1 MSALPA
7 LESTL
12 LRTDRRRRLVRAWT
26 GAWWGLLAGAG
37 IGSVGVGLWK
47 LASLPPSSVR
57 WLWAAA
63 ALAPAAGAVIYGW
76 RKSSRLVTA
85 RWLDEKHGLQQRLA
99 TALDLSERAAS
110 RGSGTG
116 AWQPLVVRDAE
127 AAAAGIQLA
136 KIVPFKIPSTASW
149 AVGAWLVIL
158 ALTFAPAYQTPTQRQ
173 AKKDAGLIKD
183 AGKEL
188 AGLVKRQLEQR
199 PPVMEAPRRVL
210 AETGELAAR
219 LSTAKLTREDA
230 LKDLA
235 KVTDD
240 VNREAA
246 GLQRN
251 PALKKMAEA
260 ARSGDKGSETGGS
273 TEQKKME
280 ALSQKLG
287 EMASQP
293 DALQGLKKDMEK
305 LQEAAKGVSGDNT
318 PSAAEQREKLAQQAS
333 RLAQKAASMGAP
345 MPSLEA
351 AAQAL
356 SAAQVENFLKDLKTA
371 DMDLNKMAA
380 MSQAL
385 AEMKKQASET
395 VGKDLA
401 EQLKNGQVEAAV
413 RSLEAIRK
421 ELTQG
426 RMTPQHA
433 AEVSKALAPA
443 KPYGKVPEKLQKA
456 LDQMKDGKPGDGEK
470 ALAEAQK
477 ELKELMDQLADAQA
491 MEAAMASLQQA
502 QMSIG
507 NGMLW
512 SDCNK
517 PGGVPGSGSKNKG
530 GKGVGTWASSS
541 AWSLPDQIDDLW
553 DNSGVKRPDQAGKG
567 QTDRDSNLPQGLV
580 PTKIKGSMQPGA
592 AMPSVTIKGLSL
604 KGTSKVTYS
613 EAVAAAQVDAQ
624 AALSQDQVPKAYQNS
639 VRDYFDDFKK

>member
-1 MSALPA
+1 M
-7 LESTL
+7 T
-12 LRTDRRRRLVRAWT
+12 
-26 GAWWGLLAGAG
+26 
-37 IGSVGVGLWK
+37 
-47 LASLPPSSVR
+47 
-57 WLWAAA
+57 AAI
-63 ALAPAAGAVIYGW
+63 APFAGAVSFGW
-76 RKSSRLVTA
+76 RRSSRWITA
-85 RWLDEKHGLQQRLA
+85 RWLDEKHGLQQRLS
-99 TALDLSERAAS
+99 TALDLSERATA
-110 RGSGTG
+110 RGIPTG
-116 AWQPLVVRDAE
+116 DWYPLVVRDAE
-127 AAAAGIQLA
+127 AAVSQIRLPQLL
-136 KIVPFKIPSTASW
+136 PFGIPSIVSW
-149 AVGAWLVIL
+149 AAGAWLLVL
-158 ALTFAPAYQTPTQRQ
+158 ALSFVPPYQTQAQRQ
-173 AKKDAGLIKD
+173 VRKDSHLIQE

-188 AGLVKRQLEQR
+188 AGLVKRQQEQR

-210 AETGELAAR
+210 AETGELATR
-219 LSTAKLTREDA
+219 LSTAKLTREEA

-246 GLQRN
+246 ALQRS

-260 ARSGDKGSETGGS
+260 ARSGDKGSEAGGS

-280 ALSQKLG
+280 ELSQKLG
-287 EMASQP
+287 EMASKP
-293 DALQGLKKDMEK
+293 DAIQGLKKDMEK
-305 LQEAAKGVSGDNT
+305 LQEAAKGLSGDNT
-318 PSAAEQREKLAQQAS
+318 PAAAEQREKLAQQAS
-333 RLAQKAASMGAP
+333 QLAQKAAAMGAP
-345 MPSLEA
+345 IPSLEA

-356 SAAQVENFLKDLKTA
+356 SAAQVENFLKNMKSA
-371 DMDLNKMAA
+371 DIDLNKMAA
-380 MSQAL
+380 LSQAL

-421 ELTQG
+421 ELSQG

-433 AEVSKALAPA
+433 AELSKALSPS

-456 LDQMKDGKPGDGEK
+456 LDQMKEGKPGDGDK
-470 ALAEAQK
+470 SLAEAQK
-477 ELKELMDQLADAQA
+477 ELKDLMNQLADAQA

-502 QMSIG
+502 QASIG
-507 NGMLW
+507 NGTLW
-512 SDCNK
+512 SESAR
-517 PGGVPGSGSKNKG
+517 PGGNPGSGTKGAKG

-553 DNSGVKRPDQAGKG
+553 DNSGSKRPDQAGKG

-580 PTKIKGSMQPGA
+580 PTKIKGEMQPGG

-604 KGTSKVTYS
+604 RGTSKVSYS

-624 AALSQDQVPKAYQNS
+624 TALSQDQVPKAYQNS

>member
-1 MSALPA
+1 
-7 LESTL
+7 
-12 LRTDRRRRLVRAWT
+12 
-26 GAWWGLLAGAG
+26 
-37 IGSVGVGLWK
+37 
-47 LASLPPSSVR
+47 
-57 WLWAAA
+57 
-63 ALAPAAGAVIYGW
+63 
-76 RKSSRLVTA
+76 
-85 RWLDEKHGLQQRLA
+85 
-99 TALDLSERAAS
+99 
-110 RGSGTG
+110 
-116 AWQPLVVRDAE
+116 
-127 AAAAGIQLA
+127 
-136 KIVPFKIPSTASW
+136 
-149 AVGAWLVIL
+149 
-158 ALTFAPAYQTPTQRQ
+158 
-173 AKKDAGLIKD
+173 
-183 AGKEL
+183 
-188 AGLVKRQLEQR
+188 
-199 PPVMEAPRRVL
+199 
-210 AETGELAAR
+210 
-219 LSTAKLTREDA
+219 
-230 LKDLA
+230 
-235 KVTDD
+235 
-240 VNREAA
+240 
-246 GLQRN
+246 
-251 PALKKMAEA
+251 
-260 ARSGDKGSETGGS
+260 
-273 TEQKKME
+273 
-280 ALSQKLG
+280 
-287 EMASQP
+287 
-293 DALQGLKKDMEK
+293 
-305 LQEAAKGVSGDNT
+305 
-318 PSAAEQREKLAQQAS
+318 
-333 RLAQKAASMGAP
+333 

-356 SAAQVENFLKDLKTA
+356 SEAQVEHFLKDLKTA

-385 AEMKKQASET
+385 AEMKKQAAET

-413 RSLEAIRK
+413 RSLETIRK
-421 ELTQG
+421 ELAQG

-517 PGGVPGSGSKNKG
+517 PGGIPGSGSKSKG

-580 PTKIKGSMQPGA
+580 PTKIKGSMQPGG

-639 VRDYFDDFKK
+639 VRDYFDDLKK

>member
-1 MSALPA
+1 MSAFPA

-26 GAWWGLLAGAG
+26 GAWRGLLAGAG
-37 IGSVGVGLWK
+37 IGAVGVGLWK
-47 LASLPPSSVR
+47 LASIPPSSVQF
-57 WLWAAA
+57 LWAAA
-63 ALAPAAGAVIYGW
+63 GLAPVAGAFVYGW
-76 RKSSRLVTA
+76 RRSSPLVTA

-99 TALDLSERAAS
+99 TALDLSERTALT
-110 RGSGTG
+110 GSTRG
-116 AWQPLVVRDAE
+116 AWQPLVMRDAE
-127 AAAAGIQLA
+127 AAASGIQLA
-136 KIVPFKIPSTASW
+136 KILPFKIPSTASW
-149 AVGAWLVIL
+149 AIGAWVVIL
-158 ALTFAPAYQTPTQRQ
+158 AFAFVPSYQTPSQRQ

-183 AGKEL
+183 AGREL
-188 AGLVKRQLEQR
+188 AGLIKRQLEQR

-210 AETGELAAR
+210 AETGELAAK

-240 VNREAA
+240 VHREAA

-260 ARSGDKGSETGGS
+260 AQSSDKGSEAGGS

-280 ALSQKLG
+280 ELSQKLG
-287 EMASQP
+287 EMASKP

-305 LQEAAKGVSGDNT
+305 LQEAAKGISGDNT
-318 PSAAEQREKLAQQAS
+318 PAASEQREKLARQAS
-333 RLAQKAASMGAP
+333 QLAQKAASMGAP
-345 MPSLEA
+345 IPSLEA

-356 SAAQVENFLKDLKTA
+356 SAAQIENFLKDLKTA

-380 MSQAL
+380 MAQAL
-385 AEMKKQASET
+385 AEMKKHASET

-413 RSLEAIRK
+413 QSLEGIRK
-421 ELTQG
+421 ELAQG
-426 RMTPQHA
+426 RMTPQNA
-433 AEVSKALAPA
+433 AELSKALAPA
-443 KPYGKVPEKLQKA
+443 KAYGKVPEKLQKA
-456 LDQMKDGKPGDGEK
+456 LDQMKEGQPGNGEK

-477 ELKELMDQLADAQA
+477 ELKDLMDQLADAQA

-517 PGGVPGSGSKNKG
+517 PGGIPRSSSKSKG

-553 DNSGVKRPDQAGKG
+553 DNSDVKRPDQAGKG

-580 PTKIKGSMQPGA
+580 PTKIKGSMLPGG

-604 KGTSKVTYS
+604 KGTSKVSYS
-613 EAVAAAQVDAQ
+613 EAVTAAQVDAQ
-624 AALSQDQVPKAYQNS
+624 AALNQDQVPKAYQNS

>member
-1 MSALPA
+1 VSASPA
-7 LESTL
+7 LDSTL
-12 LRTDRRRRLVRAWT
+12 LRTDLRRRLVRAWV
-26 GAWWGLLAGAG
+26 GAWWGLLAGAALG
-37 IGSVGVGLWK
+37 AVGVGLWK
-47 LASLPPSSVR
+47 LASLPPSSIR
-57 WLWAAA
+57 WLWIAA
-63 ALAPAAGAVIYGW
+63 ALAPLAGALGRGW
-76 RKSSRLVTA
+76 KRSSRWVTA
-85 RWLDEKHGLQQRLA
+85 RWLDEKHGLQQRLS
-99 TALDLSERAAS
+99 TALDLSERATPI
-110 RGSGTG
+110 GGTVG
-116 AWQPLVVRDAE
+116 AWQPLVARDAE
-127 AAAAGIQLA
+127 AALA
-136 KIVPFKIPSTASW
+136 DIRLARILPFQIPSMAWW
-149 AVGAWLVIL
+149 AVGSWLVVL
-158 ALTFAPAYQTPTQRQ
+158 ALTFVPPYQSAAQRQ
-173 AKKDAGLIKD
+173 VKKDAGLIQE

-188 AGLVKRQLEQR
+188 AGLVKRQLAQR
-199 PPVMEAPRRVL
+199 PPAMEAPRRVL

-219 LSTAKLTREDA
+219 LSTAKLTRDDA

-240 VNREAA
+240 VHREALA
-246 GLQRN
+246 LQRN

-260 ARSGDKGSETGGS
+260 ARSGDQGSESAGS

-280 ALSQKLG
+280 ELRQKLG
-287 EMASQP
+287 DMASQP
-293 DALQGLKKDMEK
+293 EALQGLKKDMEK

-318 PSAAEQREKLAQQAS
+318 PSAAAQREKLADQA
-333 RLAQKAASMGAP
+333 RQLAQKAAGMGAQ

-356 SAAQVENFLKDLKTA
+356 SAAQVENFLKNLKTA
-371 DMDLNKMAA
+371 DMDLHKMAA
-380 MSQAL
+380 LSQAL
-385 AEMKKQASET
+385 SEMKKQASESL
-395 VGKDLA
+395 GKDLA

-421 ELTQG
+421 ELAQG

-433 AEVSKALAPA
+433 AELSKALSPS

-456 LDQMKDGKPGDGEK
+456 LDQMKEGKAGEGEK
-470 ALAEAQK
+470 SLAEAQK
-477 ELKELMDQLADAQA
+477 ELKDLMDQLADAQA

-512 SDCNK
+512 ADSKN
-517 PGGVPGSGSKNKG
+517 PGGTPSAGKAGKG

-580 PTKIKGSMQPGA
+580 PTKIKGEMQPGG
-592 AMPSVTIKGLSL
+592 AMPSVTIKGLSI
-604 KGTSKVTYS
+604 KGTSKVSYT